1 MEETLTALEARGDT
15 GEAAV
20 AALLPLTRDSLR
32 IVDSIISTDRS
43 EGLLPDMPYTS
54 RCVARVLEDRTG
66 FTIYPPLLTDAGSG
80 NVYIHDQH
88 AGDTVALALYPDRPL
103 FALAPLDTTL
113 GSPIRFYPVRRDSLL
128 AAWGLPADW
137 RPAATES
144 ARSE

>member
-1 MEETLTALEARGDT
+1 ME
-15 GEAAV
+15 
-20 AALLPLTRDSLR
+20 
-32 IVDSIISTDRS
+32 DRS
-43 EGLLPDMPYTS
+43 
-54 RCVARVLEDRTG
+54 G
-66 FTIYPPLLTDAGSG
+66 FTVYPPLLTDVESG

-88 AGDTVALALYPDRPL
+88 GGDTVALALYPDRPL

-137 RPAATES
+137 RPAATAP